1 MNKQS
6 TSTAYT
12 ILNNVL
18 KKYHNTRYP
27 LTSLDLFIKELR
39 EAGQKA
45 ISQDEEF
52 PIGFYCEVS
61 HALIRWCISSF
72 AGLSKADIGPMFQRA
87 WTFHKHVMKMDFSDA
102 STDTLLAEAEKIVK
116 EIERKE
122 EQAIYV
128 AILHHYDD
136 EAKKHSVSEE
146 SDAT

>member
-1 MNKQS
+1 MNKKS

-12 ILNNVL
+12 LLNNIL
-18 KKYHNTRYP
+18 KKYHNDRYP
-27 LTSLDLFIKELR
+27 LISLDLFTKELR

-52 PIGFYCEVS
+52 PIKFYCEVA
-61 HALIRWCISSF
+61 HALIRWCMASF
-72 AGLSKADIGPMFQRA
+72 SGLSKADIGPMFQRA
-87 WTFHKHVMKMDFSDA
+87 WNFHKHVMEMDFSDA

-116 EIERKE
+116 DIERKE

-136 EAKKHSVSEE
+136 EAKKHSVSEGG
-146 SDAT
+146 